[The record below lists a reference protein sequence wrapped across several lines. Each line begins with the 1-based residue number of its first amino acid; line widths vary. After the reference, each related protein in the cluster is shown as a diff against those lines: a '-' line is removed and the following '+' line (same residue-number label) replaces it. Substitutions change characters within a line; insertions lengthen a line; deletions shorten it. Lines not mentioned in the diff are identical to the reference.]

1 MSSLVHSS
9 TLVTAGVFLIFR
21 IFRLIRIENLY
32 FIFSRGILTML
43 VSRVCGIFEC
53 DLKKVIALS
62 TLSQL
67 GIMLLILGLG
77 FKDFCFFHVI
87 IHALFKSS
95 LFIRMGIKIHDY
107 FNNQDSRLLGG
118 NWKNR
123 GRDFFFGLTNLAL
136 IGFPFLSGFFSKDLR
151 IEFIISENV
160 NLVLWGSFVIS
171 IILTVGYSLKF
182 IMLGGLNI
190 NNFNYLV
197 GCNIVNRVVLYS
209 VLILLFLRGVF
220 GYLYFSIFFDF
231 YLIIDIVVFIKA
243 SIIIFLYYLYIYL
256 FNYILDKKILIN
268 KFLSLFRYLL
278 FLNKLFIFFIKRLKD
293 YMWYYKFEDRGYLDL
308 VK

>member
-1 MSSLVHSS
+1 
-9 TLVTAGVFLIFR
+9 
-21 IFRLIRIENLY
+21 
-32 FIFSRGILTML
+32 ML